1 MPVPDSEPAATSG
14 PGPDGSG
21 FTRPLGGPR
30 AKAVDPGAAGRSRAA
45 GRAVRRPPK
54 ISLVLSDRAG
64 FRVKR
69 KAETPQAYSE
79 PRTAG
84 PAGASNGALAVKTVA
99 LDRLFASGLRP
110 RIPHD
115 RRALQTLAAALM
127 RSGWRH
133 PILVRPH
140 PLIARAYEVV
150 VGDLLYQAARLAGL
164 EQVTVVVYRLSDR
177 RALECVLLEDLQ
189 RSDLAPLEV
198 ALGCGELIRTFN
210 YGLAELAKR
219 LGKSER
225 QVARS
230 LLLLDG
236 SLSSRAASEAPAPK
250 RELAELE
257 RRLSAALGLEVAV
270 RTDGET
276 GADSAGGIEISFAT
290 IEQFEWIVRRLL
302 ALGGQTKPAPTHPGL
317 AA

>member
-1 MPVPDSEPAATSG
+1 MPVPDSKSAASSG
-14 PGPDGSG
+14 AGPDRSGSP
-21 FTRPLGGPR
+21 RPLGGPR

-45 GRAVRRPPK
+45 GAAGRVVRRPPK

-69 KAETPQAYSE
+69 KPEAPRADSE
-79 PRTAG
+79 PRTAW
-84 PAGASNGALAVKTVA
+84 PAGASRGALAVKTVT
-99 LDRLFASGLRP
+99 LERLHASGLRP
-110 RIPHD
+110 RVPHE
-115 RRALQTLAAALM
+115 RQALQTLAAALM

-164 EQVTVVVYRLSDR
+164 EQVTVVVCRLSDR
-177 RALECVLLEDLQ
+177 RALECLLLEDLQ

-210 YGLAELAKR
+210 YDLAELAKR
-219 LGKSER
+219 LGRSEQ
-225 QVARS
+225 QVAQN

-236 SLSSRAASEAPAPK
+236 SPSAKAPAPR

-257 RRLSAALGLEVAV
+257 RRLSAALGLEVMV
-270 RTDGET
+270 RTDGE
-276 GADSAGGIEISFAT
+276 ADPNTAGGIEISFAT